1 MILIGF
7 GTNDKLASRLIRW
20 ATRSPWSHV
29 WIEYPSGVWGGR
41 WVAHSWA
48 DGVVKVP
55 LERVEAAYPRRKL
68 YECQVDLSQGLEWA
82 RRYIAASYDYGVI
95 WNGLILA
102 VYRVTGWKWL
112 QRIVHRNAARFSC
125 SEFVG
130 GILKASGVRGV
141 ESSGAVEVGIE
152 DRFDPELTTPGD
164 LERFCADS
172 DDFWVV

>member
-1 MILIGF
+1 MICIGF

-20 ATRSPWSHV
+20 ATRSEWSHV

-55 LERVEAAYPRRKL
+55 LERVEAAYPRRL
-68 YECQVDLSQGLEWA
+68 VYECRADLTEGLKWA
-82 RRYIAASYDYGVI
+82 RQYIAAAYDYGVI
-95 WNGLILA
+95 WNGLLLA
-102 VYRVTGWKWL
+102 LYRATGWGWL
-112 QRIVHRNAARFSC
+112 SKAVHRNAARYSC

-130 GILKASGVRGV
+130 GIFKASGVQGV
-141 ESSGAVEVGIE
+141 ESSGAIVGEVE

-164 LERFCADS
+164 LAKFCADS